1 MTSFPF
7 NVLYL
12 TLLFK
17 SMEQDFIGLCLKKKP
32 NKQTEPKN
40 PNLPKTLDLHLK
52 KKAGYKDPAVNCAEM
67 SI

>member
-17 SMEQDFIGLCLKKKP
+17 SVEHEFIGLCLKKK
-32 NKQTEPKN
+32 NYKQTEPKK
-40 PNLPKTLDLHLK
+40 PDLPKTLDLHFK